1 MKTIEMAGEAIAV
14 NLGGEGEEDK
24 PKMLI
29 WHTCAV

>member
-1 MKTIEMAGEAIAV
+1 MKTIEMAGAISV

-24 PKMLI
+24 PKMLT